1 MYHSRTNERYGV
13 STHGSLAGAD
23 STDNASFNSILAVST
38 HGSLAGADILYL
50 VWAPGHGF
58 QLTAPLR
65 EPTGICSGRE
75 YTSSV
80 STHGSLA
87 GADGYL
93 FTSLL

>member
-38 HGSLAGADILYL
+38 HGSLAGADCRHEKRDAAAI
-50 VWAPGHGF
+50 PF

-65 EPTGICSGRE
+65 EPTLYFSPKTACASFQLTAPLRE
-75 YTSSV
+75 PTIV
-80 STHGSLA
+80 A
-87 GADGYL
+87 I
-93 FTSLL
+93 

>member
-38 HGSLAGADILYL
+38 HGSLAGAD
-50 VWAPGHGF
+50 APGF
-58 QLTAPLR
+58 PLAAL
-65 EPTGICSGRE
+65 SH
-75 YTSSV
+75 V

-87 GADGYL
+87 GADRRAHAR
-93 FTSLL
+93 